1 MACGSG
7 FLCCRGGSWAWGSI
21 ITGAGVGVLRAS
33 IITDKLPLFYP
44 VPCCPL
50 FRYSVFVVLLC
61 GIQYPWFAVRGSG
74 FGLAWYGRPGA
85 GGWQGRAGQGR
96 AGQGEKIKPRGGA
109 TNNRMD
115 DKATPGMSEP
125 NCAALGHPTPEIFV
139 A

>member
-1 MACGSG
+1 MACGY
-7 FLCCRGGSWAWGSI
+7 
-21 ITGAGVGVLRAS
+21 GVEAVGLLGAS

-44 VPCCPL
+44 ASCFPL

-61 GIQYPWFAVRGSG
+61 GIQYPWFAGLVLCVRGGSS
-74 FGLAWYGRPGA
+74 R
-85 GGWQGRAGQGR
+85 GGMASRVQGR